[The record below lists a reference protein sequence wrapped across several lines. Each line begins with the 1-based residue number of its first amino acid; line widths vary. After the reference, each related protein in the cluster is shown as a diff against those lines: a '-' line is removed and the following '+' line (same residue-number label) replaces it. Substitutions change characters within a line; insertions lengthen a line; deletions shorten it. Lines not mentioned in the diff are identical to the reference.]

1 MEKEAAL
8 VGSHKNPNQLKN
20 SMSEL
25 LLNALGVCFLLFA
38 CFVFKTFPV
47 WSGEWYAPHLRC
59 TFPVLLCVLE
69 GRVSGAALMNTLVL
83 WLTVG
88 LNHGRHLE

>member
-1 MEKEAAL
+1 MHAMKDEKNKQKKLKMEKEAAL

-25 LLNALGVCFLLFA
+25 LLNALRVCFLLFA

-59 TFPVLLCVLE
+59 TFPPSCS
-69 GRVSGAALMNTLVL
+69 VS
-83 WLTVG
+83 
-88 LNHGRHLE
+88 